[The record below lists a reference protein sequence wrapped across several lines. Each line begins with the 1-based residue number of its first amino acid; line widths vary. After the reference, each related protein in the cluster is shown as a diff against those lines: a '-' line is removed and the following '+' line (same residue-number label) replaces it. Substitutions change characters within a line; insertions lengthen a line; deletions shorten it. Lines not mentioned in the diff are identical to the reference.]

1 MRSCGE
7 RSLNARRHRLL
18 EPPPRENQRS
28 VFRAQNIPRATAPKA
43 FPVLVWEIRSTSN
56 IRFAVV
62 ESCQLPA
69 GETRFTCGKVEPAFR
84 VGVAA
89 AVLSGKFPFCSG
101 SRVGCVSVNVRA
113 AVYDRRIIPIL
124 RNGAS
129 GLAATIFNQDTKKPG
144 NCGGTSSVSSTTSPV
159 NLVPRMCSNSFGLF
173 CRALSVNS
181 LPWPRF

>member
-62 ESCQLPA
+62 EAVSFPPA
-69 GETRFTCGKVEPAFR
+69 R
-84 VGVAA
+84 
-89 AVLSGKFPFCSG
+89 LDL
-101 SRVGCVSVNVRA
+101 RA
-113 AVYDRRIIPIL
+113 A
-124 RNGAS
+124 
-129 GLAATIFNQDTKKPG
+129 K
-144 NCGGTSSVSSTTSPV
+144 SSQHFA
-159 NLVPRMCSNSFGLF
+159 LV
-173 CRALSVNS
+173 
-181 LPWPRF
+181 